1 MNSVRA
7 ANPRLADLVPYD
19 PQYLPARVMVSANE
33 NPQGLPPEVL
43 EGVLDRLRGLRFNRY
58 PDPLA
63 NELRDA
69 IASAEGLQRTCV
81 LLGNGGD
88 ELLFNLALCWGG
100 PGRKMLTVPPT
111 FSVYANNA
119 QLTGTEVVAIPRLG
133 DYRLDEAAIL
143 DRVAQ
148 GDIDY
153 VVITSPNNPTGQMAR
168 REFLLQLL
176 DSTDALVMVDEAYG
190 EFSRET
196 LADVLVQHQ
205 NLAILRTFSKAYSL
219 AGVRIGY
226 ILANSQV
233 INEFTK
239 VRQPY
244 SVDAVSQ
251 AIALEVMAHLD
262 LFQDRTDAIICQR
275 SVLMEGLRAIPAAR
289 PYPSDANYILVRF
302 DDVDAGQLW
311 QQLLDRGVLVRDFSR
326 AAGLENC
333 LRISVGTAEENQWV
347 LEALEDAL
355 HEQEMQRLA

>member
-7 ANPRLADLVPYD
+7 ASPRLADLVPYD
-19 PQYLPARVMVSANE
+19 PKYLPAQVMVSANE
-33 NPQGLPPEVL
+33 NPQNLPPEVL
-43 EGVLDRLRGLRFNRY
+43 EGVLERLRGLQFNRY

-69 IASAEGLQRTCV
+69 IAAKEGLQRACV

-88 ELLFNLALCWGG
+88 ELLFNIALCWGG
-100 PGRKMLTVPPT
+100 PGRKMLTAPPT

-119 QLTGTEVVAIPRLG
+119 QLTGTEVVAIPRLD

-153 VVITSPNNPTGQMAR
+153 ITITSPNNPTGQVAR
-168 REFLLQLL
+168 RGFLLQLL
-176 DSTDALVMVDEAYG
+176 DATDALVMVDEAYG
-190 EFSRET
+190 EFARESLVDA
-196 LADVLVQHQ
+196 LAQHRNLV
-205 NLAILRTFSKAYSL
+205 ILRTFSKAYSL

-226 ILANSQV
+226 ILADPQV
-233 INEFTK
+233 INEFAK

-262 LFQDRTDAIICQR
+262 LFQARIDAIIRQR
-275 SVLMEGLRAIPAAR
+275 GVLMKGLMALPAAH
-289 PYPSDANYILVRF
+289 PYPSDANYVLVRF
-302 DDVDAGQLW
+302 DGVDAGRLW
-311 QQLLDRGVLVRDFSR
+311 QRLLDRGVLVRDFSR
-326 AAGLENC
+326 AEGLENC
-333 LRISVGTAEENQWV
+333 LRISVGTAEENQRV

-355 HEQEMQRLA
+355 HEQGM